1 MVAERVRGCPLD
13 GALFH
18 MIASPKAAAT
28 SPRHN
33 EAVAFAHAPKLWTID
48 AGNAAQFRGFQFEL
62 RRHQMGCADEVQDI
76 KVSLAF
82 ELASTVTLLHI
93 RDSGK

>member
-1 MVAERVRGCPLD
+1 
-13 GALFH
+13 